1 MQSLRSAAC
10 WIARTAAAI
19 SIAFLTAAAVLAVD
33 AAPAQPSAGPGYVK
47 SYMLT
52 VLAVALGL
60 IVVARSANRTTEVK
74 YFDDD

>member
-1 MQSLRSAAC
+1 MLH
-10 WIARTAAAI
+10 
-19 SIAFLTAAAVLAVD
+19 
-33 AAPAQPSAGPGYVK
+33 PQPSAGPGYVK

>member
-1 MQSLRSAAC
+1 MQSLRSAAY
-10 WIARTAAAI
+10 WIARTTAAL
-19 SIAFLTAAAVLAVD
+19 SIAFL
-33 AAPAQPSAGPGYVK
+33 AAPAAWAVDIEPPPPPGPGYVK

-74 YFDDD
+74 YFDDE